1 MEELQSSIKSDSGNQ
16 TLEELKK
23 MDLSPETVRKVEQ
36 DLETAV
42 KAKVTEIQGQ
52 YYETYD

>member
-1 MEELQSSIKSDSGNQ
+1 MEELQSSIKSDTGNQ
-16 TLEELKK
+16 TLDELKK
-23 MDLSPETVRKVEQ
+23 MDISPETVRKVEH
-36 DLETAV
+36 DLETAA